1 MTDIV
6 TVPPLTMTSAGPQPQ
21 SPTSLNAQLI
31 ALATQLSPG
40 LTADLP
46 GSLIEDIS
54 STDTAALAM
63 IDQARADLINSL
75 SPFAANPSLLTQLGA
90 IYGVQQ
96 GVGSNTSV
104 YVVFT
109 GPAGYV
115 ITQGFTVSDGTN
127 QYIVQDGGII
137 GSGGTSLPLFCVA
150 VLPGTWAVPQNTVK
164 QLITSVPSTIALTVN
179 NPNAGTP
186 GLASQSEQAYRAQVL
201 QAGLATSQGMATHL
215 KTLLQNVSGVQPN
228 LISVQQGASGGW
240 RVICGGGDP
249 YQTAYAIYSALFDI
263 STLIG
268 SQLAITGMTNANPV
282 VISTNLNHGYTAGQT
297 VTVTGATPSAYN
309 VTYTVASATA
319 TTITTTTNGSG
330 FGAYVSGATLS
341 PNPRNVTVSIN
352 DYPDQYQ
359 VVFVN
364 PPQQTVSITVTWNTI
379 STNFI
384 SPAAIAQLAQQP
396 LANYVNGIAVGQP
409 MNLFELQN
417 VFQSAVS
424 AVIPPQLLT
433 RMVFQVIINGVI
445 VAPGTGTGVIAG
457 DPESYFYTTTANIT
471 VNQG

>member
-1 MTDIV
+1 MTDLV

-21 SPTSLNAQLI
+21 SPTSLNSQLI

-63 IDQARADLINSL
+63 IDQARTDLINSV
-75 SPFAANPSLLTQLGA
+75 SPFAANSSLLTQLGA

-104 YVVFT
+104 YVVFS
-109 GPAGYV
+109 GPPGYTV
-115 ITQGFTVSDGTN
+115 VQGFTVGDGTY

-137 GSGGTSLPLFCVA
+137 GAGGTTVPLFAVA
-150 VLPGTWAVPQNTVK
+150 ILSGTWAVPQNTVTK
-164 QLITSVPSTIALTVN
+164 LITSVPSTIALTVT
-179 NPNAGTP
+179 NPSTGIPSSA
-186 GLASQSEQAYRAQVL
+186 AQSEQAYRAQVL
-201 QAGLATSQGMATHL
+201 QAGLATSQGMATYL

-228 LISVQQGASGGW
+228 LISVQQGSPGGW
-240 RVICGGGDP
+240 RVVCGGGDP
-249 YQTAYAIYSALFDI
+249 YQTAFAIYSALFDI
-263 STLIG
+263 STLVG
-268 SQLAITGMTNANPV
+268 SQLAISGMTAANPV
-282 VISTNLNHGYTAGQT
+282 VISTNLNHNYTAGQT
-297 VTVTGATPSAYN
+297 VTVTGATPTAYN
-309 VTYTVASATA
+309 VTYTIASVTA

-330 FGAYVSGATLS
+330 FGSYTSGATLS

-364 PPQQTVSITVTWNTI
+364 PPQQTVAVTVTWNTI

-396 LANYVNGIAVGQP
+396 LVNYINGIAVGQP
-409 MNLFELQN
+409 INLFELQN
-417 VFQSAVS
+417 VFQTAVAS
-424 AVIPPQLLT
+424 VIPPQLLT
-433 RMVFQVIINGVI
+433 RMIFQVIINGVI
-445 VAPGTGTGVIAG
+445 VSPSTGTGIYAS
-457 DPESYFYTTTANIT
+457 DPESYFYTTAAQIT